1 MEIRW
6 NDTPRKTWDTATCHA
21 AWPQGWAYGA
31 ALEQGGRPVHRAA
44 IVEEGETVGYAQF
57 TGRRFLGCAH
67 VSTCNRGPVWLYDV
81 PEATRQQ
88 AYRALRET
96 IPLPWPRGVFIT
108 PDAAESEGAALRGAR
123 LHQVMSPFS
132 TATLD
137 LTNPEDALLAAMRGK
152 WRNRLRRAEDAAIKV
167 TVTPAKPGGYDG
179 LLADEAAQQR
189 TRRYRTMPPAM
200 VTAWQAQGSAKD
212 GVMVATATRSGER
225 LGSMLFLVHGAGA
238 LYHFG
243 HASAAGRAANAH
255 NLLLWRAV
263 RALRKKGVET
273 LDLGGLD
280 TVENPGIARFKLG
293 SGAQVRTLCGTWC

>member
-6 NDTPRKTWDTATCHA
+6 NDTPRKTWDTALRHA

-31 ALEQGGRPVHRAA
+31 ALAAQGRPVHRAA
-44 IVEEGETVGYAQF
+44 IVEDGETVGYAQF
-57 TGRRFLGCAH
+57 TGRRFLGRLH
-67 VSTCNRGPVWLYDV
+67 VSTCNRGPVWPGAV
-81 PEATRQQ
+81 PDAVRRQ

-108 PDAAESEGAALRGAR
+108 PDADDAEGEALRGAR
-123 LHQVMSPFS
+123 FRQVMSPYS
-132 TATLD
+132 TAILD
-137 LTNPEDALLAAMRGK
+137 LTAPDDTLLRAMQGK
-152 WRNRLRRAEDAAIKV
+152 WRNRLRRAEAAAIKI
-167 TVTPAKPGGYDG
+167 TVTAARPGGYDG
-179 LLADEAAQQR
+179 LLAEEAAQQR

-200 VTAWQAQGSAKD
+200 VPAWQARGSAKD
-212 GVMVATATRSGER
+212 GVVVATAMQGGQR

-243 HASAAGRAANAH
+243 HASAAGRAVNAH

-263 RALRKKGVET
+263 RALRRKGVEA

-293 SGAQVRTLCGTWC
+293 SGARVRTLCGTWC